1 MSIESVISDSRLLRE
16 FKTLVYSNY
25 IDVLYLHLKK
35 IKVKL
40 G

>member
-1 MSIESVISDSRLLRE
+1 MSIKPVISDSRLLRE
-16 FKTLVYSNY
+16 FKTLVYLNC